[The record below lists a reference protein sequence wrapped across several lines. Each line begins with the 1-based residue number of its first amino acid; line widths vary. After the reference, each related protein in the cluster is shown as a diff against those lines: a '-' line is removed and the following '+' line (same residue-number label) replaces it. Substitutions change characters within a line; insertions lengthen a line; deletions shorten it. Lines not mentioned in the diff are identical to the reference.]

1 MQRIERMPPLK
12 CTIFHPP
19 TSKPDMPTTPTG
31 QTKSEE
37 LSDALTDALDAQKQA
52 TEEIKE
58 VAEELGVVHAVLDNR
73 IPDDVQHDDVGIAIA
88 RTDALEKRLNES
100 VKVLEE
106 ATDALEQE
114 VKAQQ
119 TTDGETR

>member
-1 MQRIERMPPLK
+1 
-12 CTIFHPP
+12 
-19 TSKPDMPTTPTG
+19 MPTTPTG